1 MTLIVLPQKSLSLR
15 QKLSAEMQS
24 LQSLSSLLFASLDR
38 VEFGLSLASCSAG
51 AGLEGDVSRGCNTGS
66 KHFSY
71 NSLLFSD
78 LASQPEL

>member
-51 AGLEGDVSRGCNTGS
+51 AGLEGDVSRVPNLDVCATQVPNISLTILY
-66 KHFSY
+66 FSVT
-71 NSLLFSD
+71 
-78 LASQPEL
+78 